1 MSGNLS
7 MLSLVSW
14 CSFLVESL
22 THLVCAMI
30 AKAIKTEEVYIRRN
44 HSHLLINIE
53 IDNLAD
59 YLIMTPLLRIP
70 YLIHLLYGLVHDRAI
85 TFAGKVH
92 F

>member
-1 MSGNLS
+1 LI
-7 MLSLVSW
+7 
-14 CSFLVESL
+14 ESL

-44 HSHLLINIE
+44 YSHFLINIE

-59 YLIMTPLLRIP
+59 DFILTPLLRIP
-70 YLIHLLYGLVHDRAI
+70 YLIHLFNGLVHDRAI
-85 TFAGKVH
+85 AFAGKVH